1 MEENW
6 ELALLAVASRELE
19 QLDWLIG
26 SLTSGDGE
34 TERGDVHSQISR
46 LTGITDLAH
55 EGGLPVSQTTRAK
68 LLQINE
74 SAIDKARV
82 LAFGQ

>member
-26 SLTSGDGE
+26 NLTSGDGE
-34 TERGDVHSQISR
+34 TELGDVHSQISR

-74 SAIDKARV
+74 SAMDKARV
-82 LAFGQ
+82 LAFGR

>member
-19 QLDWLIG
+19 QLDWLID